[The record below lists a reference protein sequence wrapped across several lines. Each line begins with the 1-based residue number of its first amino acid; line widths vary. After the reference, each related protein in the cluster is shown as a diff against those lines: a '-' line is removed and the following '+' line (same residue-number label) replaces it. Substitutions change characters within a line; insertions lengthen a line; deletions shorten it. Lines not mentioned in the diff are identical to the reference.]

1 MAGKKVNARAKQPV
15 FDEAFKREAV
25 RILSTSGR
33 TIPQV
38 ADDLGVGKST
48 LGKWKR
54 QHDEAEL
61 MAGPHDDLH
70 KELARLRRENE
81 LLRAER
87 DLLKKATAFFA
98 KETSR

>member
-1 MAGKKVNARAKQPV
+1 MVKIKDKQRRV
-15 FDEAFKREAV
+15 FDDAFRREAV
-25 RILSTSGR
+25 RILAASDR
-33 TIPQV
+33 TIRQV
-38 ADDLGVGKST
+38 AEDLGVGVSS
-48 LGKWKR
+48 LGKWKH
-54 QHDEAEL
+54 QIEEAAL
-61 MAGPHDDLH
+61 LAGPHDDVH

>member
-1 MAGKKVNARAKQPV
+1 MSKKKVQVRPV
-15 FDEAFKREAV
+15 FDAAFKKEAV
-25 RILSTSGR
+25 RILTTSGR
-33 TIPQV
+33 SIPEV

-54 QHDEAEL
+54 THDEAVFL
-61 MAGPHDDLH
+61 AGPHDDLH
-70 KELARLRRENE
+70 KENERLRRENV

>member
-1 MAGKKVNARAKQPV
+1 MSIKNGSKRRV
-15 FDEAFKREAV
+15 FDDAFRREAV
-25 RILSTSGR
+25 RVLATSDR
-33 TIPQV
+33 TIRQV
-38 ADDLGVGKST
+38 AGDLGVGISS

-54 QHDEAEL
+54 QFEEADL
-61 MAGPHDDLH
+61 LAGPHDDVG

>member
-1 MAGKKVNARAKQPV
+1 MGKSRTDRGRVI
-15 FDEAFKREAV
+15 DDAFRREAV
-25 RILSTSGR
+25 RILATSGR
-33 TIPQV
+33 TIKAV
-38 ADDLGVGKST
+38 ADDLGVGVLS
-48 LGKWKR
+48 LGICNRKLDR
-54 QHDEAEL
+54 SEL
-61 MAGPHDDLH
+61 MAGPHEDVE

>member
-1 MAGKKVNARAKQPV
+1 MGKKQDGKRRV
-15 FDEAFKREAV
+15 FDDAFRKEAV
-25 RILSTSGR
+25 RILATSGR
-33 TIPQV
+33 TIIEV
-38 ADDLGVGKST
+38 ADDLGVGVSS

-54 QHDEAEL
+54 QIGEAEL
-61 MAGPHDDLH
+61 LAGPHEDVH
-70 KELARLRRENE
+70 QELARLRRENE

>member
-1 MAGKKVNARAKQPV
+1 MGTQSSSKRRV
-15 FDEAFKREAV
+15 FDEAFRREAV
-25 RILSTSGR
+25 RILATSNR
-33 TIPQV
+33 TIRQV
-38 ADDLGVGKST
+38 ADDLGVGISS

-54 QHDEAEL
+54 QFDEAAL
-61 MAGPHDDLH
+61 LAGPHDDVGQ
-70 KELARLRRENE
+70 ELARLRREVE

>member
-1 MAGKKVNARAKQPV
+1 MGNNSGGKRRV
-15 FDEAFKREAV
+15 FDDAFRREAV
-25 RILSTSGR
+25 RILATSDR
-33 TIPQV
+33 TIRQV
-38 ADDLGVGKST
+38 ADDRGVGVSS

-54 QHDEAEL
+54 QFEEADL
-61 MAGPHDDLH
+61 LAGPHDDVG

-98 KETSR
+98 KGTSR

>member
-1 MAGKKVNARAKQPV
+1 MGKKLERKRRV
-15 FDEAFKREAV
+15 FDDAFRKEAV
-25 RILSTSGR
+25 RILATSGR
-33 TIPQV
+33 TIIDV
-38 ADDLGVGKST
+38 AADLGVGVSS

-54 QHDEAEL
+54 QIDEAEL
-61 MAGPHDDLH
+61 LSGPHDDLH

>member
-1 MAGKKVNARAKQPV
+1 MAVKRNGKQPQ

-25 RILSTSGR
+25 RILGSSGR
-33 TIPQV
+33 TIAQV

-48 LGKWKR
+48 LGKWKLR
-54 QHDEAEL
+54 QEEAEL
-61 MAGPHDDLH
+61 LSGPHDDVH

>member
-1 MAGKKVNARAKQPV
+1 MIKSKNGKRQVY
-15 FDEAFKREAV
+15 DEAYKREAV
-25 RILSTSGR
+25 RILTTSGR
-33 TIPQV
+33 TIFEV
-38 ADDLGVGKST
+38 AKDLGLGRST
-48 LGKWKR
+48 LSKWKGKI
-54 QHDEAEL
+54 DEAEL
-61 MAGPHDDLH
+61 LAGPHDDVQ

>member
-1 MAGKKVNARAKQPV
+1 MTKKSKVHGREY
-15 FDEAFKREAV
+15 DEAFKREAV
-25 RILSTSGR
+25 RILSVSGR
-33 TIPQV
+33 TIEQV
-38 ADDLGVGKST
+38 AADLGVGRSS
-48 LGKWKR
+48 LSKWKSR
-54 QHDEAEL
+54 FKEAEL
-61 MAGPHDDLH
+61 MAGPHDDMH